1 MSGLRISGD
10 NVSAGVSSLISGEV
24 VTKMFDFDNSLV
36 NCLVGHTQNY
46 SIKCVT
52 CLYPRKGL
60 PMV

>member
-1 MSGLRISGD
+1 MSGLRVSGD
-10 NVSAGVSSLISGEV
+10 NVSAGMSSLISEEV
-24 VTKMFDFDNSLV
+24 VTEMFHLDNSLV
-36 NCLVGHTQNY
+36 NCLVGHTHNY